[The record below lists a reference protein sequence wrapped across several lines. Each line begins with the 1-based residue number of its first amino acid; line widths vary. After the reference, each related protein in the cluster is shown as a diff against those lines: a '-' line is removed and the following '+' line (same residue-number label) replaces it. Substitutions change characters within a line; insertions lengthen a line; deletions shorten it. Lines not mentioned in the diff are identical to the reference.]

1 MKKSIFD
8 HCSQRFSIRKCSCG
22 AVSVLLGITLLLG
35 GANVSAEEEAVSSH
49 LTEDNVVLSNV
60 QNQDSI
66 SDLNQSNNDSF
77 SDEIEENNDSE
88 ENIVE
93 TTEANTNVNI
103 DDSAGCDIDEVN
115 NINDEAES
123 SDKMNEF
130 EGDEVQSVTLSIQEN
145 TVYYT
150 EKMLSASL
158 NSGTSVARGDDYP
171 ANLKNA
177 APDSI
182 IDPWRLYNRECTS
195 FTAYRLSSVNKFELP
210 GAYGNGAQW
219 GGRARR
225 EGYTVDMNPAKGAV
239 AWVDDGNYG
248 HVAWVSNVIGDN
260 VEIEEY
266 NYRWNHNYNKRI
278 VSKTTFTGFI
288 HFKDLKSEPEKPVVK
303 GKIEIQNQNDK
314 AGTFDV
320 IVTGISSNYEIREV
334 QLPIWSAQNDQ
345 DDIIWYRAQKQG
357 NGTYKT
363 SVKISDH
370 KNDRGTYNIH
380 LYYVL
385 SNGQQIGIGE
395 TQTNITD
402 GKSENPTGKLKIT
415 NQDDKTGTFSVII
428 EDVLCPNGLKEI
440 RVPVWSEKNGQ
451 DDIIWYTATKQNDST
466 YKVFVKISDHK
477 NDRGTY
483 NIHLY
488 YATNNG
494 KFLGVDGT
502 QIEIK
507 EVVDNGPTGDIAIKN
522 KNNQTGTF
530 DVIISNVFNKN
541 GVKEVKVPIWS
552 EENGQDDI
560 IWYTASKQSDNTY
573 KVSVKAS
580 NHKNSQGQYNVHLY
594 YVQNDGK
601 MIGVGGT
608 KTEVH
613 FISRP
618 SIPDKGNYTF
628 SSRASIKS
636 EPKMSAP
643 EIAYYDAGNKVYYD
657 KVLFSDGHY
666 WISYVSYTGSRRYI
680 SIT

>member
-22 AVSVLLGITLLLG
+22 VVSVLLGITLLLG

-49 LTEDNVVLSNV
+49 LTEDNVILSNV

-66 SDLNQSNNDSF
+66 SDLNQSNNDFF

-130 EGDEVQSVTLSIQEN
+130 ESDEVQSVTLSIQEN

-158 NSGTSVARGDDYP
+158 NSGKSGVVGDDYP
-171 ANLKNA
+171 SGWKGSGGGQ
-177 APDSI
+177 DTWGYTKST
-182 IDPWRLYNRECTS
+182 CTS
-195 FTAYRLSSVNKFELP
+195 FVAYRLRNINKFEIPKNL
-210 GAYGNGAQW
+210 GNAGEWGRKAQSQ
-219 GGRARR
+219 
-225 EGYTVDMNPAKGAV
+225 GYLVNKKPAVGAV
-239 AWVDDGNYG
+239 AWSTEGTYG
-248 HVAWVSNVIGDN
+248 HVAWVAAVNGNSV
-260 VEIEEY
+260 VVEEY
-266 NYRWNHNYNKRI
+266 NWNWDYAYHTRTMPISSYA
-278 VSKTTFTGFI
+278 GFI

-320 IVTGISSNYEIREV
+320 IVTDTSSNYEIREV

-385 SNGQQIGIGE
+385 SNGQQIGIGG

-466 YKVFVKISDHK
+466 YKVSVKISDHK

-608 KTEVH
+608 KTDVH

-636 EPKMSAP
+636 EPKMSSP